1 MSIVREDSIRFLETS
16 PLFAGLSRRQTKRLR
31 EHFSEG
37 VYRADRRI
45 LARGMHGM
53 ELFIIIDGNVEVTRG
68 DELIAVLGPGEFFGE
83 VAALD
88 GGPHT
93 ATVRTTTQVRCL
105 YLANQ
110 SLRPFLVEHPQVA
123 VTFLHQMVRRFRS
136 AVSSRERVVT
146 SAPA

>member
-1 MSIVREDSIRFLETS
+1 MSIIREDSIRFLETS
-16 PLFAGLSRRQTKRLR
+16 PLFAGLSRRQSRRLS

-37 VYRADRRI
+37 VYASGRRI
-45 LARGMHGM
+45 LHQGMNGM
-53 ELFIIIDGNVEVTRG
+53 ELFIILDGNVEVTRG
-68 DELIAVLGPGEFFGE
+68 DQVVAVLGPGEFFGE

-110 SLRPFLVEHPQVA
+110 TLRPFLVEHPQVA

-136 AVSSRERVVT
+136 VVPSRERAVT
-146 SAPA
+146 PAPA